1 MIKIRVDIEEKLK
14 ILLEETLEYKFIE
27 KEELEEE
34 IFLID
39 ISRENLLEKIKDSAK
54 KNIPVIVLL
63 GKENIREM
71 RKLLKLEY
79 IEDCVLRQDI
89 FELEESIE
97 KILQNKKNYKEFYLN
112 DTYQR
117 GIVEISEVIYITYCR
132 VSRKTEIHLFTDKI
146 FTVKSSFSEVEEKII
161 KIKDFYKLDRGT
173 IINISLIRS
182 LDYKE
187 ERIIFKDETYIYTS
201 KAKLKELEEKR
212 LLSFGKIIL

>member
-1 MIKIRVDIEEKLK
+1 MIKIRVDIEDKLK
-14 ILLEETLEYKFIE
+14 ILLEETLEYEFIE
-27 KEELEEE
+27 EEELGEE

-39 ISRENLLEKIKDSAK
+39 ISRDNLLEKIKDSAK

-79 IEDCVLRQDI
+79 IEDCILRQDI

-97 KILQNKKNYKEFYLN
+97 KILQNKKNYKELYLN

-173 IINISLIRS
+173 IINISLIRN